1 MRSERTRECI
11 KKRNLYIVISWVL
24 CFGITL
30 GLIIYGFATKWTGSS
45 SETAKHIKAILI
57 TWVLAILPLTLISFL
72 VKDKIK
78 PTVRMI
84 NVILAAYLVANWFMY
99 IVGVLML
106 IDTYFI
112 SGKIKKYKTAVI
124 TNKEMDLRE
133 PNDEPELIRKED

>member
-1 MRSERTRECI
+1 
-11 KKRNLYIVISWVL
+11 
-24 CFGITL
+24 
-30 GLIIYGFATKWTGSS
+30 
-45 SETAKHIKAILI
+45 
-57 TWVLAILPLTLISFL
+57 
-72 VKDKIK
+72 
-78 PTVRMI
+78 MI